1 MIKLKCL
8 NPDCNYI
15 YQVSPV
21 ELEDNPQYH
30 KSCIICGSKIKVD
43 NVEEV
48 VKKDLYDRA
57 SELLNSW
64 IRTLGIEGALELCER
79 HKDEATGRIYMELL
93 RKKGIIK

>member
-8 NPDCNYI
+8 NEQCNYV
-15 YQVSPV
+15 YQVTSK

-30 KSCIICGSKIKVD
+30 RTCIICGSKIKID
-43 NVEEV
+43 NVEEIV
-48 VKKDLYDRA
+48 EKDLYYRA
-57 SELLNSW
+57 EEYLNDY

>member
-15 YQVSPV
+15 YQVSPA

-43 NVEEV
+43 NVEEI
-48 VKKDLYDRA
+48 VKFDLEKRA
-57 SELLNSW
+57 EEYLNIW
-64 IRTLGIEGALELCER
+64 INTLGLEGALELVEK
-79 HKDEATGRIYMELL
+79 HKDEAIGRIYIELL
-93 RKKGIIK
+93 RKRGLVK